1 MLPLERARYYP
12 MVRLCSLITSIYYME
27 KSTSHRIRLALVIY
41 SRVVVQM
48 MSCLSAECGGKYP
61 TKSKSFT
68 LHTDNLYFHD
78 LKEIT
83 LHGHEWLSERG
94 ISLSQTSEEA
104 CEKVCRIYHFFSLLV
119 FFSSYSFF
127 LKHFSRP
134 MIIYFGYCW
143 RYACG
148 SLFILLQAFDF
159 EHQAQE
165 EVRSQSNLGA
175 ILPLMFRRE
184 QRAAILPQRST
195 KSGHLQ
201 SYATGPQIRDL
212 IVCTCFWRMKLQW
225 NKSKKRFDYESLG
238 IDDDDEE
245 IGPMTSAETLNGSR
259 KLPQEIGAY
268 NWRYVAVSL

>member
-1 MLPLERARYYP
+1 MVLPLERARYYP

-119 FFSSYSFF
+119 FFPLTLFF
-127 LKHFSRP
+127 WNISHAQWS
-134 MIIYFGYCW
+134 
-143 RYACG
+143 
-148 SLFILLQAFDF
+148 FIL
-159 EHQAQE
+159 
-165 EVRSQSNLGA
+165 A
-175 ILPLMFRRE
+175 IAGDTPVALCLFCYR
-184 QRAAILPQRST
+184 RST
-195 KSGHLQ
+195 LNIKH
-201 SYATGPQIRDL
+201 R
-212 IVCTCFWRMKLQW
+212 R
-225 NKSKKRFDYESLG
+225 RFDPKV
-238 IDDDDEE
+238 IW
-245 IGPMTSAETLNGSR
+245 GPFC
-259 KLPQEIGAY
+259 P
-268 NWRYVAVSL
+268 